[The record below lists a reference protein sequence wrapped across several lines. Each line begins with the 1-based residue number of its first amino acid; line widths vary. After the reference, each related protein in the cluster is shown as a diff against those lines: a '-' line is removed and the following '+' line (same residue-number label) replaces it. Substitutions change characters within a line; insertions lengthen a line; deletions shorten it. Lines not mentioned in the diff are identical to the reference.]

1 MNEYGSIDERPLRL
15 QTVEGNDKYS
25 AKQSNIRSPSVG
37 CREMHSGVAAVF
49 EAENSRGFQAPVSPL
64 SPG

>member
-25 AKQSNIRSPSVG
+25 AKQRNIHSLSVG
-37 CREMHSGVAAVF
+37 C
-49 EAENSRGFQAPVSPL
+49 FQAPVSPL